1 MYVISFQVEYVVKC
15 DMSSLQRI
23 IYKHMQNK
31 GVVLTD
37 GSEKDKKVG
46 LLYVFVYSMRKPGV
60 LAKT

>member
-46 LLYVFVYSMRKPGV
+46 LLYVLVYSMRKPGM